1 MLKNVQQTIIKL
13 KVMLKET
20 ADNRYTEKLNEDID
34 KLLKSCVHVNRAAEK
49 ATIDKKKDDDLKILE
64 EAGMTHPW
72 FVELE
77 GITTMLC
84 GFYKKVTVLEG
95 WYIRYKRPEPAKK
108 KAKKEEEEEGE
119 DDE

>member
-1 MLKNVQQTIIKL
+1 MKHVQQTIIKL

-84 GFYKKVTVLEG
+84 GFYKKVTVPDG
-95 WYIRYKRPEPAKK
+95 GGTSATSTQIPQRKK
-108 KAKKEEEEEGE
+108 KTEEGE
-119 DDE
+119 DDDPKK